1 MLGNMLGLNYDQ
13 IFQQILKDKNVREHL
28 ADFMIY
34 CFEDCIEL
42 EDIIVNKFKEN
53 KKLEQII
60 DDRILA
66 LANQNETKTRF
77 TRRLKE
83 KENNDGQ
90 I

>member
-28 ADFMIY
+28 ADFMRY

>member
-34 CFEDCIEL
+34 CFENCIEL

-66 LANQNETKTRF
+66 LANQSETKTRF